1 MSVPNTSN
9 EVNIYTDS
17 AQFFEQLT
25 IDIENAQESVSIQCM
40 SFEADET
47 GCALIEL
54 LISKPNLKRTL
65 LIDKYSKYVVNDT
78 FLFSIS
84 GLLNKNNALTERRA
98 LSPLLKRAEE
108 AGVLVKF
115 TNPIGL
121 LMWKYPARNHK
132 KMVLID
138 DEISYVGGVNFTDH
152 NFEWPDLMI
161 RHINNELNHALGTSF
176 KNDLE
181 EKKTDPVQQINPD
194 TKLYTL
200 NGLKTKASFQELLNT
215 IKNASKVVA
224 VSPYISYPMLD
235 AIGNVA
241 ENLVI
246 LPGKNNKNYMNFV
259 HQLKRYK
266 SINYAYTNGSMIHMK
281 LLIVDDETIVYGSSN
296 FDLISYLF
304 EKEIVI
310 QKKDRDLAQQL
321 TQAAL
326 KLIN

>member
-1 MSVPNTSN
+1 MLDSASN
-9 EVNIYTDS
+9 QVNIFTES
-17 AQFFEQLT
+17 ALFFEQLC
-25 IDIENAQESVSIQCM
+25 IDVENAQKSVSIQCM

-47 GCALIEL
+47 GCALIDL

-65 LIDKYSKYVVNDT
+65 LIDCYSKYVVNDT

-84 GLLNKNNALTERRA
+84 GLFNKNNALTERLA
-98 LSPLLKRAEE
+98 LSPLLKRAEKS
-108 AGVLVKF
+108 GVVVKF

-138 DEISYVGGVNFTDH
+138 DKISYVGGVNFTDH

-161 RHINNELNHALGTSF
+161 RHISTELNHALGTSF
-176 KNDLE
+176 KNDFE
-181 EKKTDPVQQINPD
+181 EKKAEPVQQINAD

-200 NGLKTKASFQELLNT
+200 NGLKTKGAYQNLLNT

-241 ENLVI
+241 ENFVI
-246 LPGKNNKNYMNFV
+246 LPGKNNKNYMTFI
-259 HQLKRYK
+259 HRLKRYE
-266 SINYAYTNGSMIHMK
+266 SINYTYTNGSMIHMK

-304 EKEIVI
+304 EKEIII
-310 QKKDRDLAQQL
+310 QKKDRDLAQKL